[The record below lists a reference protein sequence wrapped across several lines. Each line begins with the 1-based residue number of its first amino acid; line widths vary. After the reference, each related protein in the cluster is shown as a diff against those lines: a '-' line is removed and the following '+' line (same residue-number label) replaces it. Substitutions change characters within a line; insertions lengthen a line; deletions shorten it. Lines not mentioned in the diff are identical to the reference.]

1 MKNDVW
7 RAPRSNDARDIL
19 KSQEISACR
28 KRKEKNLD
36 EHRQMEKDTGSGG
49 NAGIGILGRLSG
61 DTLSSDVADVRLCI
75 RDAKEQFCGKET
87 DNEQ

>member
-36 EHRQMEKDTGSGG
+36 EHRQMEKDTG
-49 NAGIGILGRLSG
+49 RLSG
-61 DTLSSDVADVRLCI
+61 DTLSSMHPGCKRAVLRE
-75 RDAKEQFCGKET
+75 RDRQ
-87 DNEQ
+87 

>member
-1 MKNDVW
+1 MKNDVG

-19 KSQEISACR
+19 KSQEISSCR

-36 EHRQMEKDTGSGG
+36 EHRQMEKDT
-49 NAGIGILGRLSG
+49 GRLSG

>member
-28 KRKEKNLD
+28 KRTEKNLD
-36 EHRQMEKDTGSGG
+36 EHRQMEKDT
-49 NAGIGILGRLSG
+49 GRLSG

>member
-7 RAPRSNDARDIL
+7 CAPRSNDARDIL

-36 EHRQMEKDTGSGG
+36 ELSEQICQKQSLD
-49 NAGIGILGRLSG
+49 GITCSRENKYTSELLFQAIKNSL
-61 DTLSSDVADVRLCI
+61 
-75 RDAKEQFCGKET
+75 AKAQR
-87 DNEQ
+87 

>member
-7 RAPRSNDARDIL
+7 CAPRSNDARDIL

-36 EHRQMEKDTGSGG
+36 EHRQMEKDTG
-49 NAGIGILGRLSG
+49 RLSG
-61 DTLSSDVADVRLCI
+61 GTLSSEVAEVRRCI
-75 RDAKEQFCGKET
+75 RDAQEQFCGKET

>member
-36 EHRQMEKDTGSGG
+36 EHRQMEKDTG
-49 NAGIGILGRLSG
+49 RLSG
-61 DTLSSDVADVRLCI
+61 QCPSMHPGCKRAVLRE
-75 RDAKEQFCGKET
+75 RDRR
-87 DNEQ
+87 